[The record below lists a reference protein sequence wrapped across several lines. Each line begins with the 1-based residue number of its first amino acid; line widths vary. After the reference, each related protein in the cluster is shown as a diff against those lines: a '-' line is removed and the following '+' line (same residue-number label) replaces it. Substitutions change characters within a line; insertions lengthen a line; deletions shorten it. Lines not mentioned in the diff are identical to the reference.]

1 MRKAILALAALA
13 LATVAQ
19 ADQKNV
25 QILTNLT
32 DQQLG
37 HVMQLMRSSLGV
49 GCDFCHAAG
58 ADNRLDFAS
67 DKKDEKRTAREM
79 IAMVQKLNK
88 EQFGGHTVISCNTCH
103 AGKPAPEA
111 LISLPMQPPPREMH
125 EPRPQMPPLDEVV
138 KKYADAVGDFA
149 KWQHIVAKGTRE
161 GMMNK
166 NTPIAFEM
174 VDGKAKVESEVPSDQ
189 ATAAYAEPTPPS
201 AIPKEARVI
210 HETKVDGRDA
220 YLVVRRLPDG
230 ARERLYFDTKSGLLM
245 RRMIIS
251 DSPVGPM
258 PQQTDFED
266 WRDIGGGVKYPF
278 VVKVSLVDPR
288 ATAVRRY
295 ADVKVK

>member
-1 MRKAILALAALA
+1 MRKAILAIAVLVF
-13 LATVAQ
+13 ATAAQ

-25 QILTNLT
+25 QILTNLS

-37 HVMQLMRSSLGV
+37 HVMQMIRSSLGV
-49 GCDFCHAAG
+49 GCDYCHVAG

-88 EQFGGHTVISCNTCH
+88 EQFGGHAVISCYTCH
-103 AGKPAPEA
+103 RGKPGPEA

-125 EPRPQMPPLDEVV
+125 EPRPVMPPLEEVV
-138 KKYADAVGDFA
+138 KKYAAAVGDAA
-149 KWQHIVAKGTRE
+149 KWQHITAKGTRE

-166 NTPIAFEM
+166 TTPIAFEM
-174 VDGKAKVESEVPSDQ
+174 VDGKAKVQSEIPSDQ
-189 ATAAYAEPTPPS
+189 ATNAEAEPTPPS
-201 AIPKEARVI
+201 AIPADARVI
-210 HETKVDGRDA
+210 HRAKVDDRDA

-230 ARERLYFDTKSGLLM
+230 ARERLYFDANNGLLL
-245 RRMIIS
+245 RRMIIT

-258 PQQTDFED
+258 PQQTDFDE

-278 VVKVSLVDPR
+278 VVKVSLTDPR
-288 ATAVRRY
+288 ATHVRHY
-295 ADVKVK
+295 TEVTVK